1 MRAKLR
7 VAISVAVLS
16 TASGCGILAGDRQDR
31 LVSTHLA
38 VLSVEDFD
46 AAKRKLSPAFK
57 LTGDDALK
65 LVNPTIGATV
75 ESQLDSLRTAGE
87 LGLDLTP
94 TGAGTAGTTPPA
106 LPGSSPATAKFT
118 QPQNFKDV
126 LDQTSSLR
134 TSRGLEYQ
142 LAQSLFEQVAMLN
155 ATVAAASVPSGYKGY
170 IVQLQ
175 LGIMPRMQDLPRDVY
190 ADIAFFAVLKDAPG
204 VDLRRS
210 TEQATLWTLVDGKK
224 EILESSA
231 RRIRVVPLLSTD
243 SLESVANSA
252 SVEQLRAFSGGLRV
266 AASRVSAGA
275 SVERVLQD
283 LEASLGK
290 RLMSSY
296 SVARLSESSL
306 RARFGA
312 VPTGSGINSVV
323 PRTHKLPVL
332 VLLPERLTQVL
343 QIGGTNIELLASAK
357 TTLIDPT
364 TGVESKPA
372 EFDEF
377 LREGTTKLAP
387 YFAVPGGK
395 SLLNAGDTKRLL
407 HMAVMAQ
414 ENDYQQFLGDVKG
427 LCATLRCRLPNHHSD
442 LPIVAELTPETVW
455 VEILGLVTRTQY
467 SGARFTIA
475 KPAPAPLKP
484 PEAVLALDD
493 GKTWSI
499 TLAGVPADRIKAEL
513 VQLVVADFSGAKF
526 NPDSI
531 SEGPGGVAKLSF
543 PTLKSPKG
551 PVTLALGL
559 KPEDVLSGSK
569 LDGIPVQ
576 RISVKPPPSNPVAML
591 TRSTQFIN
599 VANGKGV
606 VVLAVNFAAMVDSPL
621 PKVRLKIDGGA
632 FVELS
637 AVSAPDAAAL
647 KDGVIECTKS
657 VTVTATVTGVTAAK
671 DVVVTA
677 VDADDRPL
685 DVEGSELKFRVQ

>member
-1 MRAKLR
+1 MRADLR
-7 VAISVAVLS
+7 VAFAVSVLS
-16 TASGCGILAGDRQDR
+16 TVSGCGVLSGDRQDR

-46 AAKRKLSPAFK
+46 AAKRKLSPSFK

-94 TGAGTAGTTPPA
+94 TAAGTAGTTPPA
-106 LPGSSPATAKFT
+106 LPGTSPATTKFT

-190 ADIAFFAVLKDAPG
+190 ADIAFFAVSKDAPG
-204 VDLRRS
+204 IDLQRS
-210 TEQATLWTLVDGKK
+210 MEQATLATVMDGKQAA
-224 EILESSA
+224 LDSSA

-296 SVARLSESSL
+296 SVARLSENSL

-343 QIGGTNIELLASAK
+343 QTSGTKIELLASAK
-357 TTLIDPT
+357 TTLIDPA

-377 LREGTTKLAP
+377 LREGTEKLAP

-395 SLLNAGDTKRLL
+395 SLLKAEDTRCLL

-414 ENDYQQFLGDVKG
+414 ENDYQQFLDDVKG
-427 LCATLRCRLPNHHSD
+427 LCATLKCRLPEHSD

-455 VEILGLVTRTQY
+455 IETLGLITRTQY

-475 KPAPAPLKP
+475 KPAPTPLKP

-499 TLAGVPADRIKAEL
+499 TLAGVPADRIKAEQ

-543 PTLKSPKG
+543 PTLKNPKG
-551 PVTLALGL
+551 PITLALGL
-559 KPEDVLSGSK
+559 KSEDVLGGSK

-606 VVLAVNFAAMVDSPL
+606 VVFAVNFAAMVDSPL